1 MSKAY
6 TSKDIKIL
14 TDREHVRLRTALYM
28 GSMEKTEVKLPTFHD
43 KKFTVETIEII
54 PACYK
59 AIGEILD
66 NSIDEFSQVYSKR
79 HKLTIDAKPDIGRFT
94 ITDNGRGIPIDM
106 HESGKFTP
114 EVVLA
119 SLRSGRNFQDEKSVG
134 TIGQNGVGSSV
145 VNFLS
150 KEFGVTIHRD
160 KKKYQQMFENGCDL
174 ISNAIVQKSDEKT
187 STSISFKLDDTIFSD
202 VSIPDSVVR
211 NRAKEIAITNPSV
224 EVTYN
229 GESFRYRK
237 VFDEIVSKISNN
249 YHKFEFIDGKRTF
262 EVYVIFDIIKDID
275 EEMFTWVNSSLL
287 FEGGSCNTQF
297 MNSFVSKVTAHLD
310 KEATK
315 QKSKITRNDI
325 RENLLILGNIKIS
338 DPQYNS
344 QSKLYLTGPS
354 MRRELDIMIDD
365 SWASFI
371 RKNRS
376 WLDEV
381 LERAFERHHKSANS
395 KAIKDHEK
403 TNRKLVQNFIDA
415 NSRNRKDCSVFV
427 TEGLSASSEISS
439 VRKSATQASFA
450 LTGKINNVYGV
461 TPAQLLKMGKITDML
476 TVFGLVPKRKADIG
490 NMNFGKIIIATDA
503 DPDGAHIFTLIINI
517 LYQFWSE
524 LFNAPTPIVYRLNA
538 PNVVASHKGKRVHF
552 TTLDHFNNEKSKYRG
567 WEVMYYKGLGSMVK
581 EDWKMIMNDLDT
593 YCIPIV
599 DDGKMGSMLDMLFN
613 NDTDTRKKW
622 LT

>member
-1 MSKAY
+1 LSSSY
-6 TSKDIKIL
+6 TGKDIKVL
-14 TDREHVRLRTALYM
+14 SDREHVRLRTALYL
-28 GSMEKTEVKLPTFHD
+28 GSMEETILKLPIFND
-43 KKFTVETIEII
+43 SSFSVEKVSLI

-66 NSIDEFSQVYSKR
+66 NSIDEHQQIYKKR
-79 HKLTIDAKPDIGRFT
+79 QHIKIKADTSTGRYTIS
-94 ITDNGRGIPIDM
+94 DNGRGVPIDI

-114 EVVLA
+114 EVVFS
-119 SLRSGRNFQDEKSVG
+119 SLRSGRNFSDKKTVG
-134 TIGQNGVGSSV
+134 VIGTNGVGSSLV
-145 VNFLS
+145 AMVS
-150 KEFGVTIHRD
+150 KEFSIEINRD
-160 KKKYQQMFENGCDL
+160 GKKYQQIIENGCLNIGDP
-174 ISNAIVQKSDEKT
+174 IIQKGNNSHGT
-187 STSISFKLDDTIFSD
+187 TIGFKLDENVFSN
-202 VSIPDSVVR
+202 VSIPDNVIRS
-211 NRAKEIAITNPSV
+211 RAKEIAITNPSV
-224 EVTYN
+224 EVVYN
-229 GESFRYRK
+229 GETFRYRK
-237 VFDEIVSKISNN
+237 GFDEIVSKISKD
-249 YHKFEFIDGKRTF
+249 YHKFEYVDGKRTF

-297 MNSFVSKVTAHLD
+297 MNSFVSKVVSHLE

-325 RENLLILGNIKIS
+325 RENLLILSNIKIS

-354 MRRELDIMIDD
+354 MRRELDTMIND
-365 SWASFI
+365 SWASFS
-371 RKNRS
+371 RKNRD
-376 WLDEV
+376 WLDTV
-381 LERAFERHHKSANS
+381 LERAFERHHRSANNN
-395 KAIKDHEK
+395 AIKAHEK

-415 NSRNRKDCSVFV
+415 NSRIRKNCSVFV

-476 TVFGLVPKRKADIG
+476 TVFGLVPNRKADIG
-490 NMNFGKIIIATDA
+490 NMNFGKIIIATDS
-503 DPDGAHIFTLIINI
+503 DPDGAHIFTLIVNI

-524 LFNAPTPIVYRLNA
+524 IFNAPTPIVYRLNA
-538 PNVVASHKGKRVHF
+538 PNVVAVKKNIRKHF
-552 TTLDHFNNEKSKYRG
+552 PSLADFIKEKQNYKG
-567 WEVMYYKGLGSMVK
+567 WEIMYYKGLGSMVK
-581 EDWKMIMNDLDT
+581 EDWKMIMQDLDN

-599 DDGKMGSMLDMLFN
+599 DDGKIGEVLDMLFN